1 MEWQPSLQIGLNG
14 PREDLVRRLEL
25 RVVRMWEQGLVQEVE
40 GLIGQGL
47 RDAKTAKRAI
57 GYAQALAQLDGEMTQ
72 QEAVADTV
80 RLTQKYA
87 RRQMSWFRR
96 DQRINWLDYQS
107 PEKNNQALALVQA
120 ALES

>member
-1 MEWQPSLQIGLNG
+1 
-14 PREDLVRRLEL
+14 
-25 RVVRMWEQGLVQEVE
+25 
-40 GLIGQGL
+40 
-47 RDAKTAKRAI
+47 
-57 GYAQALAQLDGEMTQ
+57 MTQ

>member
-1 MEWQPSLQIGLNG
+1 MS
-14 PREDLVRRLEL
+14 
-25 RVVRMWEQGLVQEVE
+25 QEE
-40 GLIGQGL
+40 
-47 RDAKTAKRAI
+47 AK
-57 GYAQALAQLDGEMTQ
+57 
-72 QEAVADTV
+72 ADTV

-107 PEKNNQALALVQA
+107 PLKQEQALALVQA